1 MSKREFIEAHRDR
14 LAGLL
19 LDAITAGRSGAE
31 AMVWLRQAMKKID
44 LELSVA
50 YDALVPDSPLPING
64 RKMP

>member
-1 MSKREFIEAHRDR
+1 MTKHDFITAHRDR

-44 LELSVA
+44 LELSQA
-50 YDALVPDSPLPING
+50 YDALVPDLPLPVNG